1 MRELTRDEL
10 RSAFGRR
17 LRLGFVGG
25 GRDSVIGSSH
35 FAASRVDGYFDL
47 QAGVFS
53 ADPEVSRAT
62 AAAEFVPLDRTYA
75 NFQEMAERERA
86 RDDGIEAVLVATP
99 PDLHFAAVKA
109 FAEKGIDVICEKP
122 FTRTLDEACRLH
134 DLFHASGS
142 LLCLTYCY
150 TGYPMVRHA
159 RALALGGALGRIR
172 LIEAELAAGDP
183 GVSFEPENPE
193 DRHWRFRKETMGKG
207 AILGEVSSHAHHI
220 ATWVSGQDAEEVS
233 AELCTFVERRE
244 VYDNAYVTARFGNG
258 ARGRIWG
265 SYVAA
270 GADHGLWFRI
280 FGETGGLTWVQ
291 EDPEILW
298 HKPIGRAAVRIAR
311 GYEGLSDAAESAT
324 RLRPGHPEGY
334 ALAFAN
340 LYADFACAIIARRLG
355 EPHQQ
360 YLERI
365 PGSID
370 GMRTL
375 AMVEAAVESHG
386 RDGAWTPVRRFP

>member
-1 MRELTRDEL
+1 MQELKRDEL
-10 RSAFGRR
+10 RGAFGRR

-35 FAASRVDGYFDL
+35 LAASRVDGYFDL

-53 ADPEVSRAT
+53 ANPEVSRAT
-62 AAAEFVPLDRTYA
+62 AAAEYVPLDRIYA
-75 NFQEMAERERA
+75 DFQEMAEREAA

-99 PDLHFAAVKA
+99 PDLHFPAAKA
-109 FAEKGIDVICEKP
+109 FAENGIDVICEKP

-134 DLFHASGS
+134 ELFLRSGR
-142 LLCLTYCY
+142 LLCLTHCY

-159 RALALGGALGRIR
+159 RELARGGALGEIR

-183 GVSFEPENPE
+183 GVSIEPEDPA
-193 DRHWRFRKETMGKG
+193 DRHWRFREETMGKG

-233 AELCTFVERRE
+233 AELSTFVERRE

-280 FGETGGLTWVQ
+280 FGESGSLTWVQ
-291 EDPEILW
+291 EDPEVLW
-298 HKPIGRAAVRIAR
+298 HKPIGREAVRIAR
-311 GYEGLSDAAESAT
+311 GYDGLSAAADSAT

-334 ALAFAN
+334 VLAFAN
-340 LYADFACAIIARRLG
+340 LYSDFACAIIARGLG

-360 YLERI
+360 YLERV

-375 AMVEAAVESHG
+375 AMIEAAVESHDRGG
-386 RDGAWTPVRRFP
+386 RWTPVRQFP

>member
-35 FAASRVDGYFDL
+35 FAASRVDGFFDL
-47 QAGVFS
+47 RAGVFS

-62 AAAEFVPLDRTYA
+62 AAAEFVSPDRTYA
-75 NFQEMAERERA
+75 DFQEMAEREAA

-99 PDLHFAAVKA
+99 PDLHFPAAKA
-109 FAEKGIDVICEKP
+109 FAESGIDVICEKP
-122 FTRTLDEACRLH
+122 FARTLDEACELH
-134 DLFHASGS
+134 DLFRRRGR
-142 LLCLTYCY
+142 LLCLTHCY

-159 RALALGGALGRIR
+159 RELARGGALGEIR

-183 GVSFEPENPE
+183 GVSFEPENPA
-193 DRHWRFRKETMGKG
+193 DRHWRFREETMGRG

-220 ATWVSGQDAEEVS
+220 ATWVSGQEAAEVS
-233 AELCTFVERRE
+233 AELSTFVERRA
-244 VYDNAYVTARFGNG
+244 VFDNAYVTVRFGNG

-280 FGETGGLTWVQ
+280 FGESGGLTWVQ
-291 EDPEILW
+291 EDPEVLW
-298 HKPIGRAAVRIAR
+298 HKPIGREAIRIAR
-311 GYEGLSDAAESAT
+311 GYDRLSAAADSAT

-334 ALAFAN
+334 VLAFAN
-340 LYADFACAIIARRLG
+340 LYSDFACALMARSLG
-355 EPHQQ
+355 EPH
-360 YLERI
+360 EPFIARV
-365 PGSID
+365 PGSLD

-375 AMVEAAVESHG
+375 AMMEAAVDSYDRRG
-386 RDGAWTPVRRFP
+386 RWTPVRQFP